1 MSIEDTVCD
10 ADTYRSVPETF
21 KYRGLCVSPLGYC
34 KANPQG
40 NHDRQVKIAVF
51 MWCKSEFQ
59 QLKGFLINACETGS
73 MYNKTGRDGEK
84 EHRTV

>member
-21 KYRGLCVSPLGYC
+21 EYRGLCVSPLGYC

-40 NHDRQVKIAVF
+40 NHDLTATDSPVKMAVF
-51 MWCKSEFQ
+51 MWCKSE
-59 QLKGFLINACETGS
+59 N
-73 MYNKTGRDGEK
+73 
-84 EHRTV
+84 